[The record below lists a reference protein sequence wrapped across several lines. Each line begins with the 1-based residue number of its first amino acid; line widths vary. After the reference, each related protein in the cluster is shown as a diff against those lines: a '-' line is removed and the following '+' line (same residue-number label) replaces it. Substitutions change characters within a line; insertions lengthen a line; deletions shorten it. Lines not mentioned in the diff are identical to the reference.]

1 MELLM
6 FQTIQQTKRHI
17 TAILPEDQIRGLGI
31 TCKEG
36 AQGSV
41 AVLSVQPN
49 SLASRQPIAT
59 KEQLKAGDSITALLT
74 EKGQRIPVN
83 SPRALAKALEQNS
96 DGFKLEV
103 IDTQKH
109 RREVYFP
116 DLKPAS
122 TFGVTARQSECEK
135 LYSSIFDQGLRP
147 AGKAVEVIAL
157 RGDFAAETLKIKH
170 GDRVVAMKVGREY
183 YDIQTPKDFELAI
196 GNMIP
201 GKPVSVIVARYN
213 EKEHLWQAKTLSAA
227 APTLSSQ
234 LPRVGGVAARL

>member
-1 MELLM
+1 M
-6 FQTIQQTKRHI
+6 FQTAQQTKRYI
-17 TAILPEDQIRGLGI
+17 TATLPEDQIRGLGI
-31 TCKEG
+31 TCQEG
-36 AQGSV
+36 AHGSV
-41 AVLSVQPN
+41 TVLSVQPN
-49 SLASRQPIAT
+49 SLASRQPIST

-83 SPRALAKALEQNS
+83 SPRALAKALEQHS

-103 IDTQKH
+103 IDTHKH

-122 TFGVTARQSECEK
+122 TLGVTARQSDCEK
-135 LYSSIFDQGLRP
+135 LYSAVFDHGSRP
-147 AGKAVEVIAL
+147 AGKAVEVTAL
-157 RGDFAAETLKIKH
+157 RGAFAADALKIKY
-170 GDRVVAMKVGREY
+170 GDRIVGMKVGREY
-183 YDIQTPKDFELAI
+183 YDIQTPKDLELAI

-213 EKEHLWQAKTLSAA
+213 EKEHIWQAKALSAT

-234 LPRVGGVAARL
+234 LPRVGGIAARL